1 MAAILCTKLLSTPGA
16 RPPRCVILISGF
28 ARPSPA
34 ELSAWYPPAQ
44 PLPLPSMH
52 VWGAADDHIPPVRDP
67 RLPPARSLVAQANL
81 YASGV

>member
-16 RPPRCVILISGF
+16 RPPRWVILISGF

-52 VWGAADDHIPPVRDP
+52 VWGEADDHIPPVRP
-67 RLPPARSLVAQANL
+67 LPPSPPLAPFSSPQQTA
-81 YASGV
+81 